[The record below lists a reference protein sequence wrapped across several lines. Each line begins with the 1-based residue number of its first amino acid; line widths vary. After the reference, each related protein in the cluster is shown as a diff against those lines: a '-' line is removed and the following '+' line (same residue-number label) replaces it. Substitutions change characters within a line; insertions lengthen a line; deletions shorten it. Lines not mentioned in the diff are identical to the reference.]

1 MVNPGLSKRCG
12 MHGALKISDPRSS
25 VTINSIRDELN
36 FHLYKKRE
44 PRPWLCALYHCST
57 VAKIYAQI
65 H

>member
-12 MHGALKISDPRSS
+12 MHGALEISDPRSS

-44 PRPWLCALYHCST
+44 PRPRLCALY
-57 VAKIYAQI
+57 Q
-65 H
+65 